1 MCGTFENRTLTVSS
15 SPARRFRG
23 YLPRLCHVDR
33 EGLHTLAYYS
43 QKATP
48 SLTGDSNS
56 TLRGVGPPL
65 YLMTRAGIEPAL
77 SQEKIAAVTQYMSA
91 TKITI
96 GSSRVV

>member
-1 MCGTFENRTLTVSS
+1 MSS

-23 YLPRLCHVDR
+23 YLPRLCH
-33 EGLHTLAYYS
+33 
-43 QKATP
+43 
-48 SLTGDSNS
+48 
-56 TLRGVGPPL
+56 
-65 YLMTRAGIEPAL
+65 LMTRAGIEPAL